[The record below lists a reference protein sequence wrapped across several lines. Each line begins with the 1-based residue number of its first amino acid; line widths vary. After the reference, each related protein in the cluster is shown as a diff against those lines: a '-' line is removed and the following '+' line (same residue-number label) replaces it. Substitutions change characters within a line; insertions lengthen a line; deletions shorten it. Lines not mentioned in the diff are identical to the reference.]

1 MDGILNALA
10 WAINAFEAGLFIFGL
25 VAGALFLL
33 GLAWA
38 VVTD

>member
-1 MDGILNALA
+1 MDELVNVLT
-10 WAINAFEAGLFIFGL
+10 WAIAIFEAGLFYFGL
-25 VAGALFLL
+25 VAGAIFLL